1 MHNNRHRS
9 ARFPGVATPAAPAA
23 LCGLAIL
30 ALSLSLPHPAQ
41 AAAAQESAKSAPP
54 AASTAANVELRTLK
68 ELVVHPQR
76 DVAAT
81 VIARNE
87 SKLAA
92 EVAGTVLRW
101 SADTGARVRRGE
113 VLAEIDPADY
123 RLALERARAAAEAS
137 AARLK
142 LAEAQLKRSQS
153 LVEKGFISQEA
164 LSQKETEVA
173 LMRAELAANRAQQAT
188 AARQLE
194 KTRLRAPFDAEVR
207 ERKGQLGESVA
218 AGTVLYV
225 LAEAGASELA
235 ASVSPA
241 DAANLPSAREL
252 RFEAQSLRYPVRLLR
267 VGATL
272 SPTARTQ
279 EARFAFADTMPP
291 AGSDGRL
298 LWNDPLPHLPAA
310 VIVRRGVALGVF
322 VAEGGKARFVPLPG
336 AQEARATALPA
347 GLGEGAMIVVGG
359 QAALQDG
366 MAIRAAG
373 ASAAA
378 AAAAASISGK

>member
-1 MHNNRHRS
+1 MNKKNRRFVCQRPMVVLAALAFLATSS
-9 ARFPGVATPAAPAA
+9 ALPAAAGAA
-23 LCGLAIL
+23 
-30 ALSLSLPHPAQ
+30 S
-41 AAAAQESAKSAPP
+41 AQEPSKP
-54 AASTAANVELRTLK
+54 AASAANVELQPLK
-68 ELVVHPQR
+68 MVIVHPQR

-123 RLALERARAAAEAS
+123 LLALDRARSAAEAS

-142 LAEAQLKRSQS
+142 LAESQLKRSQS

-173 LMRAELAANRAQQAT
+173 LMRAELASNRAQQAT
-188 AARQLE
+188 AERQLA
-194 KTRLRAPFDAEVR
+194 KTKLRAPFDAEVR
-207 ERKGQLGESVA
+207 ERKGQQGEMVA
-218 AGTVLYV
+218 VGTVLYV
-225 LAEAGASELA
+225 LAEAGAGELA

-252 RFEAQSLRYPVRLLR
+252 RFETQGARYPVRLLR
-267 VGATL
+267 IGATL
-272 SPTARTQ
+272 SPTARTR
-279 EARFAFADTMPP
+279 EARFAFSDAMPP

-298 LWNDPLPHLPAA
+298 MWIDPQPHLPAS
-310 VIVRRGVALGVF
+310 VVVRRGAVLGVF
-322 VAEGGKARFVPLPG
+322 VAEIGKARFMPLPG
-336 AQEARATALPA
+336 AQEARAAAVPA
-347 GLGEGAMIVVGG
+347 GLGDETAIVVGG

-366 MAIRAAG
+366 MAIRAVG
-373 ASAAA
+373 TNGTNVTN
-378 AAAAASISGK
+378 GK

>member
-1 MHNNRHRS
+1 MNKKNRRFVCQQPMAAFVMLVSLVAS
-9 ARFPGVATPAAPAA
+9 AALPAAA
-23 LCGLAIL
+23 
-30 ALSLSLPHPAQ
+30 S
-41 AAAAQESAKSAPP
+41 AQEVTKP
-54 AASTAANVELRTLK
+54 AASAASVELQPLK
-68 ELVVHPQR
+68 TVVVHPQR

-123 RLALERARAAAEAS
+123 RLALDRARSSAEAS

-164 LSQKETEVA
+164 LSQKETEVS
-173 LMRAELAANRAQQAT
+173 LMRAELASNRAHQAT
-188 AARQLE
+188 AERQLA
-194 KTRLRAPFDAEVR
+194 KTKLRAPFDAEVR
-207 ERKGQLGESVA
+207 ERKGQVGESVA

-241 DAANLPSAREL
+241 DAAKLATAREL
-252 RFEAQSLRYPVRLLR
+252 RFEAQGGRYPLRLLR
-267 VGATL
+267 VGVTL

-279 EARFAFADTMPP
+279 EARFAFSDAMPP

-298 LWNDPLPHLPAA
+298 MWNDPQPHLPAS
-310 VIVRRGVALGVF
+310 VVVRRGAALGVF
-322 VAEGGKARFVPLPG
+322 IAENGKARFVPLPG
-336 AQEARATALPA
+336 AQEARAAALPA
-347 GLGEGAMIVVGG
+347 GLGDEAAIVVGG

-366 MAIRAAG
+366 MAIRDAG
-373 ASAAA
+373 ANGTN
-378 AAAAASISGK
+378 GK

>member
-1 MHNNRHRS
+1 MNKKNR
-9 ARFPGVATPAAPAA
+9 RFVCQRPMAAF
-23 LCGLAIL
+23 AIL
-30 ALSLSLPHPAQ
+30 VSLAASAAFPATAG
-41 AAAAQESAKSAPP
+41 AASAQEPPKP
-54 AASTAANVELRTLK
+54 AASAASVELQPLK
-68 ELVVHPQR
+68 AVVVQPQR

-123 RLALERARAAAEAS
+123 RLALDRARSAAEAS
-137 AARLK
+137 SARLK

-164 LSQKETEVA
+164 LSQKETEVS
-173 LMRAELAANRAQQAT
+173 LMRAELASNRAQQAT
-188 AARQLE
+188 AERQLA
-194 KTRLRAPFDAEVR
+194 KTKLRAPFDAEVR
-207 ERKGQLGESVA
+207 ERKGQVGESVA

-241 DAANLPSAREL
+241 DAAKLATAREL
-252 RFEAQSLRYPVRLLR
+252 RFEVQGERYPVRLLR

-279 EARFAFADTMPP
+279 EARFAFSDAMPP

-298 LWNDPLPHLPAA
+298 MWNDPQPHLPAS
-310 VIVRRGVALGVF
+310 VVVRRGTALGVF
-322 VAEGGKARFVPLPG
+322 VAENGKARFVPLPG
-336 AQEARATALPA
+336 AQEARAAAVPPS
-347 GLGEGAMIVVGG
+347 LGDEAAIVVGG

-366 MAIRAAG
+366 VALRAVG
-373 ASAAA
+373 TNGTN
-378 AAAAASISGK
+378 GK

>member
-1 MHNNRHRS
+1 MNKKNR
-9 ARFPGVATPAAPAA
+9 RFVCQRPMAAFAVLVSLATLAALPAAAGTA
-23 LCGLAIL
+23 
-30 ALSLSLPHPAQ
+30 S
-41 AAAAQESAKSAPP
+41 AQEATKP
-54 AASTAANVELRTLK
+54 AASAASVELQPLK
-68 ELVVHPQR
+68 AVVVHPQR

-92 EVAGTVLRW
+92 EVAGAVLRW
-101 SADTGARVRRGE
+101 SADTGASVRRGE

-123 RLALERARAAAEAS
+123 RLALDRARSAAEAS

-164 LSQKETEVA
+164 LSQKETEVS
-173 LMRAELAANRAQQAT
+173 LMRAELASNRAQQAT
-188 AARQLE
+188 AERQLA
-194 KTRLRAPFDAEVR
+194 KTKLRAPFDAEVR
-207 ERKGQLGESVA
+207 ERKGQVGESVS

-241 DAANLPSAREL
+241 DAAKLATVREL
-252 RFEAQSLRYPVRLLR
+252 RFEAQGVRYPLRLLR
-267 VGATL
+267 VGTTL

-279 EARFAFADTMPP
+279 EARFAFSDAMPP

-298 LWNDPLPHLPAA
+298 MWNDPQPHLPAS
-310 VIVRRGVALGVF
+310 VVVRRGAALGVF
-322 VAEGGKARFVPLPG
+322 VAENGKARFVPLPG
-336 AQEARATALPA
+336 AQEARAAAVPA
-347 GLGEGAMIVVGG
+347 GLGDGTAIVVGG

-366 MAIRAAG
+366 VAIRAVG
-373 ASAAA
+373 R
-378 AAAAASISGK
+378 

>member
-9 ARFPGVATPAAPAA
+9 ARLPGFATPAASAA

-30 ALSLSLPHPAQ
+30 VFSSSLPHPAQ
-41 AAAAQESAKSAPP
+41 AAAAQEGAKPAPP
-54 AASTAANVELRTLK
+54 AAGSAANVELRTLK

-142 LAEAQLKRSQS
+142 LAESQLKRSQS

-207 ERKGQLGESVA
+207 ERKGQLGEMVA

-225 LAEAGASELA
+225 LAEAGASELT

-252 RFEAQSLRYPVRLLR
+252 RFEAQGLRYPVRLLR

-279 EARFAFADTMPP
+279 EARFAFADAMPP

-310 VIVRRGVALGVF
+310 VIVRRGAALGVF

-336 AQEARATALPA
+336 AQEARATAQPA

-366 MAIRAAG
+366 MAIRAVG
-373 ASAAA
+373 R
-378 AAAAASISGK
+378 

>member
-1 MHNNRHRS
+1 MNNNNQIPAGDLPVRRRG
-9 ARFPGVATPAAPAA
+9 AMPLVAAILLSLAASPAA
-23 LCGLAIL
+23 LAQET
-30 ALSLSLPHPAQ
+30 AKPAAQ
-41 AAAAQESAKSAPP
+41 AAS
-54 AASTAANVELRTLK
+54 VELKPLSAV
-68 ELVVHPQR
+68 LIHPQR

-101 SADTGARVRRGE
+101 SADTGASVRRGE

-123 RLALERARAAAEAS
+123 RLALDRARSAAEAS

-173 LMRAELAANRAQQAT
+173 LMRAELASNRAQQAT
-188 AARQLE
+188 AERQLA

-207 ERKGQLGESVA
+207 ERKGQAGETVA

-241 DAANLPSAREL
+241 DAASLKTAREP
-252 RFEAQSLRYPVRLLR
+252 RFEASGGRGTSYPLRFLRL
-267 VGATL
+267 GTTL

-279 EARFAFADTMPP
+279 EARFAFAGEMPP

-298 LWNDPLPHLPAA
+298 VWNDPQPHLPAA
-310 VIVRRGVALGVF
+310 VIVRRAPGLGVF
-322 VAEGGKARFVPLPG
+322 VAESGKARFVPLPG
-336 AQEARATALPA
+336 AQEARAAPVPA
-347 GLGEGAMIVVGG
+347 GLGEGAQIVVGG

-366 MAIRAAG
+366 IAVRAVG
-373 ASAAA
+373 A
-378 AAAAASISGK
+378 K

>member
-1 MHNNRHRS
+1 MNKNGKFQQPRYGNRLR
-9 ARFPGVATPAAPAA
+9 ADRDRVMPLLTAALAALVMADAAPAQSKD
-23 LCGLAIL
+23 IPE
-30 ALSLSLPHPAQ
+30 S
-41 AAAAQESAKSAPP
+41 AAQVATVSVKPLSA
-54 AASTAANVELRTLK
+54 VLI
-68 ELVVHPQR
+68 HPQR

-113 VLAEIDPADY
+113 VLAEIDPTDY
-123 RLALERARAAAEAS
+123 RLALDRARLAAEAS

-142 LAEAQLKRSQS
+142 LAEAQLKRAQS

-188 AARQLE
+188 AERQLA

-207 ERKGQLGESVA
+207 ERKGQAGETVT

-241 DAANLPSAREL
+241 DAASLKAARAP
-252 RFEAQSLRYPVRLLR
+252 RFEAMGGQYPLRLLR
-267 VGATL
+267 LGTTL

-279 EARFAFADTMPP
+279 EARFAFAGEMPP

-298 LWNDPLPHLPAA
+298 VWDDPLPHLPAA
-310 VIVRRGVALGVF
+310 VIVRRASGLGVF
-322 VAEGGKARFVPLPG
+322 VAESGKARFVPLPG
-336 AQEARATALPA
+336 AQEGRPAPLPA
-347 GLGEGAMIVVGG
+347 GLGEGTQLVVGG

-366 MAIRAAG
+366 MAIRAAD
-373 ASAAA
+373 A
-378 AAAAASISGK
+378 K

>member
-1 MHNNRHRS
+1 MYNNRS
-9 ARFPGVATPAAPAA
+9 PVARLPRAAALAGVAIAVSFALLPLAVPPA
-23 LCGLAIL
+23 
-30 ALSLSLPHPAQ
+30 S
-41 AAAAQESAKSAPP
+41 AQESQKASPP
-54 AASTAANVELRTLK
+54 AASVELRTLK

-76 DVAAT
+76 DAAAT

-87 SKLAA
+87 SKIAA

-101 SADTGARVRRGE
+101 SADTGARVRRGD

-123 RLALERARAAAEAS
+123 RLALERARASAEAS

-173 LMRAELAANRAQQAT
+173 LMRAELASNRAQQAT
-188 AARQLE
+188 AERQLAR
-194 KTRLRAPFDAEVR
+194 TRLRAPFDAEVR
-207 ERKGQLGESVA
+207 ERKGQVGETVA

-241 DAANLPSAREL
+241 DAASLGMAHEL
-252 RFEAQSLRYPVRLLR
+252 RFEAQGRRYPVRLLR
-267 VGATL
+267 LGATL

-279 EARFAFADTMPP
+279 EARLAFTGEMPP

-298 LWNDPLPHLPAA
+298 VWGDPQPHLPAA
-310 VIVRRGVALGVF
+310 VIVRRASGLGVF
-322 VAEGGKARFVPLPG
+322 ITEAGKARFVPLPG
-336 AQEARATALPA
+336 AQEARATAVPA
-347 GLGEGAMIVVGG
+347 SLADGTQIVVGG

-366 MAIRAAG
+366 MAIRVAG
-373 ASAAA
+373 A
-378 AAAAASISGK
+378 K